1 MMETIT
7 HVVIFVIFVI
17 LCAIIIYQWLGASTQ
32 GTYEKILLKPEIF
45 NRDCDIRELEEAK
58 EFLIKEHQKLMLEN
72 MRLIDQIYSLN
83 KQVEV
88 AMGTLPIEEKK
99 KRVKEIRETLKKDYN
114 IHQNPEIIE
123 EKK

>member
-1 MMETIT
+1 M
-7 HVVIFVIFVI
+7 
-17 LCAIIIYQWLGASTQ
+17 GASTQ
-32 GTYEKILLKPEIF
+32 GTYEKILLKSEIF

-58 EFLIKEHQKLMLEN
+58 DFLVKEHQKLMLEN
-72 MRLIDQIYSLN
+72 VRLIDQIYSLN

-114 IHQNPEIIE
+114 IHPDG
-123 EKK
+123 